1 MPGGGRH
8 TSTSLSAFKPGG
20 SSFTNKTRENFV
32 MKNLHVDNTSTS
44 TNKNT
49 TNLKTTNLT
58 ATNVTTDKV
67 TVNTL
72 IKLPLIDRDE
82 DGDLIAPT
90 EEGLL
95 GYEAQTGVTDSKLY
109 FSKRTLAQGS
119 LTETELVWQAVN

>member
-8 TSTSLSAFKPGG
+8 TSTSSSAFKPGG

-49 TNLKTTNLT
+49 TNLT

-72 IKLPLIDRDE
+72 IKLPLIDR
-82 DGDLIAPT
+82 LIAPT

-95 GYEAQTGVTDSKLY
+95 GYEAQIGSTDSKLY
-109 FSKRTLAQGS
+109 FSKRTLVPES
-119 LTETELVWQAVN
+119 DPPETELVWQPVN

>member
-49 TNLKTTNLT
+49 TNLKTTNLKTTNLT
-58 ATNVTTDKV
+58 ATNVTTDNV

-72 IKLPLIDRDE
+72 IKLPLIDASI
-82 DGDLIAPT
+82 LPT

-95 GYEAQTGVTDSKLY
+95 GYEARTESTSTDSKLY
-109 FSKRTLAQGS
+109 FSK
-119 LTETELVWQAVN
+119 LTGTGYVWEAI

>member
-8 TSTSLSAFKPGG
+8 TSISSSAFKPGG

-58 ATNVTTDKV
+58 TDKV

-72 IKLPLIDRDE
+72 IKLPLIDKDE
-82 DGDLIAPT
+82 DGLLITPT

-109 FSKRTLAQGS
+109 FSK
-119 LTETELVWQAVN
+119 LTGTGLVWHAI

>member
-8 TSTSLSAFKPGG
+8 TSTSSSAFKPGG

-44 TNKNT
+44 TNKN
-49 TNLKTTNLT
+49 TTNLT

-95 GYEAQTGVTDSKLY
+95 GYEAQIGATDSKLY
-109 FSKRTLAQGS
+109 FSKRTLVPES
-119 LTETELVWQAVN
+119 DPPETELVWQAVN

>member
-8 TSTSLSAFKPGG
+8 TSRSLSAFRPGG

-49 TNLKTTNLT
+49 TNLT
-58 ATNVTTDKV
+58 ATNVTV
-67 TVNTL
+67 TTL
-72 IKLPLIDRDE
+72 MKLPVIDITIDP
-82 DGDLIAPT
+82 D

-95 GYEAQTGVTDSKLY
+95 GHVPAEGANGVTKYYISKKTFNATGDSSS
-109 FSKRTLAQGS
+109 FGWSQITVVA
-119 LTETELVWQAVN
+119 

>member
-8 TSTSLSAFKPGG
+8 TSTSSSALKPGG

-67 TVNTL
+67 TVNTRM
-72 IKLPLIDRDE
+72 KLPLIDTS
-82 DGDLIAPT
+82 IPPT
-90 EEGLL
+90 EEGLF
-95 GYEAQTGVTDSKLY
+95 GYEAQTGATDSKLY
-109 FSKRTLAQGS
+109 FSK
-119 LTETELVWQAVN
+119 LTGTGYVWAAI

>member
-8 TSTSLSAFKPGG
+8 TSSSLSAFRPGG
-20 SSFTNKTRENFV
+20 SSFTNKTRQNFV

-49 TNLKTTNLT
+49 TNLT
-58 ATNVTTDKV
+58 ATNVTSDKV

-72 IKLPLIDRDE
+72 MKLPVIDTGAAVE
-82 DGDLIAPT
+82 

-95 GYEAQTGVTDSKLY
+95 GYVAAEGANDVTKYYISKKTIVANGE
-109 FSKRTLAQGS
+109 SSIAWTLITVA
-119 LTETELVWQAVN
+119 